1 MDVVRRF
8 SLFATAG
15 LLGIVMLLGSVSARP
30 PLNASAT
37 SQLARATGYYD
48 STITLA
54 RGTRPTGPRGDRLT
68 IGLGYL
74 ERLRIGTAS
83 PFRLVDEALHD
94 PRGDS
99 ASNSRIAW
107 ALLRR
112 RQTYSAAS
120 VA

>member
-15 LLGIVMLLGSVSARP
+15 LLCIAMMLGSVSARP
-30 PLNASAT
+30 PVSAT
-37 SQLARATGYYD
+37 AASQLARATAHFD
-48 STITLA
+48 STIALA
-54 RGTRPTGPRGDRLT
+54 RASRPTGPRGDALT

-74 ERLRIGTAS
+74 ERLRVGTAS

-99 ASNSRIAW
+99 
-107 ALLRR
+107 
-112 RQTYSAAS
+112 
-120 VA
+120 

>member
-1 MDVVRRF
+1 
-8 SLFATAG
+8 
-15 LLGIVMLLGSVSARP
+15 MLTPG
-30 PLNASAT
+30 ASAP
-37 SQLARATGYYD
+37 SGAVLARATGYYD

-94 PRGDS
+94 PRGD
-99 ASNSRIAW
+99 RHDLIGPI
-107 ALLRR
+107 LRVELADLWGGAAIDDAD
-112 RQTYSAAS
+112 RQ
-120 VA
+120 VP